1 MKENKSKKKDRKK
14 RLSVGSEIEYQRG
27 DRRDKKFMVNYSF
40 HVDKRSLPF
49 SHIRLV
55 SEPSSWK

>member
-1 MKENKSKKKDRKK
+1 MEK
-14 RLSVGSEIEYQRG
+14 RAESVGSEIEYQQG

-40 HVDKRSLPF
+40 HVDKGSLPF